1 MLVHRDF
8 PAADAYL
15 LTKAVMS
22 ATDPRTQI
30 YPPAANTRAADAAA
44 NTFLPFH
51 PGALRYYREAGI
63 SGLK

>member
-1 MLVHRDF
+1 
-8 PAADAYL
+8 
-15 LTKAVMS
+15 MS

-63 SGLK
+63 TGLK